1 MNARW
6 IVLPLALAGL
16 AVALRAAAID
26 APHDKSFTVGDDCTT
41 CHALHNATGAG
52 LINQPTNFTLCAN
65 CHNPSAT
72 GGRLGYPWGTGDQ
85 ATPGSG
91 GEHHHWDSLA
101 NNATYGAV
109 APDANSADPD
119 TRQMGIRVKNGYLQ
133 CSTCH
138 NQHSNTLG
146 PQGTQHTNIPVG
158 SAQNNVSGSG
168 NCQLTLN
175 QPAADAAARGYLVQL
190 TTDGNVGTAKFK
202 FSNDGGLSW
211 FVEGGAACADA
222 ACSNA
227 TVTGANK
234 QLNDTTKVTV
244 TFTQPPPVTA
254 CSGTALTGGPDN
266 WKFYVSYPFLRV
278 TNVNSSMCE
287 KCHTA
292 RVQSAA
298 YVEGGGDGV
307 KVFSHP
313 SGPGVT
319 LGRSYDRASTALLDA
334 NGALQTTGD
343 GNPTNDLRL
352 GTDNT
357 VRCMTC
363 HYPHN
368 ADSNSLT
375 VDVR

>member
-1 MNARW
+1 MNARR
-6 IVLPLALAGL
+6 IVLPLALVGL
-16 AVALRAAAID
+16 AFALRAAAID
-26 APHDKSFTVGDDCTT
+26 APHDASFSLGEDCSS

-52 LINQPTNFTLCAN
+52 LINKPTNFTLCST
-65 CHNPSAT
+65 CHNDSPGFQA
-72 GGRLGYPWGTGDQ
+72 GGRLGTNWGSSDQ

-91 GEHHHWDSLA
+91 GSHHHWDSLA
-101 NNATYGAV
+101 NNPTYGAV
-109 APDANSADPD
+109 EPDRNSADPD
-119 TRQMGIRVKNGYLQ
+119 IRQMGIRVKNGYLQ

-146 PQGTQHTNIPVG
+146 AQGTQQVSIEVG
-158 SAQNNVSGSG
+158 VPKDNVTGSG

-175 QPAADAAARGYLVQL
+175 QPAADAAAKGYLIEL
-190 TTDGNVGTAKFK
+190 TTAGSVGTSKFK

-211 FVEGGAACADA
+211 FVQGGAACADP
-222 ACSNA
+222 ACTNA
-227 TVTGANK
+227 TVTGPNK
-234 QLNDTTKVTV
+234 PLNDGSKVTV
-244 TFTQPPPVTA
+244 TFTNSP
-254 CSGTALTGGPDN
+254 GPCDAGDQ

-287 KCHTA
+287 KCHPS
-292 RVQSAA
+292 RVMTHTQIES
-298 YVEGGGDGV
+298 GGDGV

-319 LGRSYDRASTALLDA
+319 LNVNGKGYDRSATALLDA
-334 NGALQTTGD
+334 NGGIQGGAGAD
-343 GNPTNDLRL
+343 SNPTNDLKL
-352 GTDNT
+352 GSDNT

-375 VDVR
+375 TDKR